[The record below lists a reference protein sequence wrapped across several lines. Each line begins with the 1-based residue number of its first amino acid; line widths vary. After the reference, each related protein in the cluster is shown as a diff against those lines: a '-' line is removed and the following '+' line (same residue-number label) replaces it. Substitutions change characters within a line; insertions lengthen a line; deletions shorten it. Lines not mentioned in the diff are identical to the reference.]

1 MPPLFAVDIH
11 VRSEY
16 RAPKPVM
23 IKPVLFSAVLM
34 FLSIACFSQIVFEKG
49 YFIDESNQRIECLVR
64 NVDWRNN
71 PTEFEYKM
79 SEDSDLLRASIGTV
93 TEFGVDNVSKWVRA
107 TVDIDQS
114 GDGLNDLSKE
124 RNPVFEE
131 KRVFLKVLIEGKA
144 SLFLFR
150 EGNLTRFFYRK
161 DDSEIRQLV
170 YKRYFIEKKL
180 LTITFSTNSL
190 RLN

>member
-1 MPPLFAVDIH
+1 H

-170 YKRYFIEKKL
+170 YKR
-180 LTITFSTNSL
+180 
-190 RLN
+190 